1 MADHKNRY
9 ERHQDTMS
17 YLWLLTF
24 GIQDTLSYNVLKKC
38 AILCICTHTYIYIIF
53 FCRAFSTTG
62 TRNG

>member
-24 GIQDTLSYNVLKKC
+24 GIQDTLSYKVLKKS
-38 AILCICTHTYIYIIF
+38 ATLDNKINTLTKVPTKD
-53 FCRAFSTTG
+53 
-62 TRNG
+62 RN